1 MPGRFSVF
9 PTAALIV
16 LLVSVSTPTLAGHF
30 AFAHQDCLNAFKGQ
44 PAATALCVP
53 ETRGYRAC
61 IADHALGLHHGDVVI
76 PGGRL
81 TTVPAECTPFEDVM
95 QRCIIQHLN
104 QAMPMP
110 TPTPAPTV
118 QGVAGLWKIS
128 QSNGY
133 HGTLDLE

>member
-1 MPGRFSVF
+1 M
-9 PTAALIV
+9 
-16 LLVSVSTPTLAGHF
+16 
-30 AFAHQDCLNAFKGQ
+30 
-44 PAATALCVP
+44 
-53 ETRGYRAC
+53 
-61 IADHALGLHHGDVVI
+61 
-76 PGGRL
+76 
-81 TTVPAECTPFEDVM
+81 PAECTPFEDEM

-133 HGTLDLE
+133 HGTLDLEQGPNGQLTGSAMFNGGRNGTSEGTVRVHLRPVGHRRFRDEGCAGTPTGLGAAVFGTVPECTPVCIPDDSALPNSAP